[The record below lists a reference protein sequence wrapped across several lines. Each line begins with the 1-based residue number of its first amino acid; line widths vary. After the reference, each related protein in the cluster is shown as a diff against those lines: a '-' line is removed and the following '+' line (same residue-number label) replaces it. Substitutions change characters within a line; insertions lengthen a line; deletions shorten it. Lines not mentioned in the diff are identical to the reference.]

1 MKKLLLII
9 CIMFSITLN
18 AQSEF
23 YFGPK
28 IGYKSNDYHFY
39 HDNGNLTLG
48 AYGRILFNN
57 NINIQSEL
65 MYNYSSFTI
74 FGYAL
79 PVPPIVT
86 HKIRIHSFALPVYF
100 GYQFINRDNFNMR
113 ANLGPVVH
121 FNFDKCVEFMGR
133 EPDCSSNVELYFD
146 YRFANLGAAFNI
158 GADIYR
164 FAIDLSYSLGLTDV
178 FVGEYNYNRL
188 NTFTFTVGYR
198 FGK

>member
-1 MKKLLLII
+1 MKKLLPII

-65 MYNYSSFTI
+65 MYNYYSTI
-74 FGYAL
+74 AEMVFAQAD
-79 PVPPIVT
+79 PIFKV
-86 HKIRIHSFALPVYF
+86 RNHSFALPVYF

-164 FAIDLSYSLGLTDV
+164 FAVDLSYSLGLTDV